1 MIPIK
6 IKTRSTIILVLFLIK
21 SFVVTGQDR
30 NAMIQ
35 LDLHEEEGKKLITAK
50 VIETFSDSIGD
61 PVADLDLY
69 FYVERTF
76 KPLPIGDIF
85 NTTDEN
91 GEVTIE
97 FPADL
102 PGDTLGNVNII
113 ARIQESDEFA
123 DTEVSEVIN
132 WGTPLEIDRRE
143 NQRTLWAA
151 GANAPITLLILVNS
165 LILAAWSI
173 IVYMIYG
180 LYKISRM

>member
-6 IKTRSTIILVLFLIK
+6 IKTRSTIILVLFLIN

-132 WGTPLEIDRRE
+132 WGTPLEIDHRE

>member
-1 MIPIK
+1 MITVK
-6 IKTRSTIILVLFLIK
+6 ISSLSIIISVLFLLK
-21 SFVVTGQDR
+21 SFVVTGQER

-35 LDLHEEEGKKLITAK
+35 LDFHEEEDSKLITAK
-50 VIETFSDSIGD
+50 VIEIFGDSIGD
-61 PVADLDLY
+61 PVPELDLY

-123 DTEVSEVIN
+123 DTEVSKVIN
-132 WGTPLEIDRRE
+132 WGVPLKIDHRE

-151 GANAPITLLILVNS
+151 GANAPITLLLLVNS

-173 IVYMIYG
+173 IVYMIYE